1 MAQADSRIIGSGTAA
16 SDKTVA
22 DVFAVFGGPAAFA
35 RTFGLKNP
43 STASEM
49 KRRESISVGLW
60 PAIVAEGAALNVEW
74 LTYECLTLMHAK
86 TSLLAGEIR

>member
-1 MAQADSRIIGSGTAA
+1 MAQTDSQAVSG
-16 SDKTVA
+16 KTVS
-22 DVFAVFGGPAAFA
+22 DVFAVFGGPAQFS

-49 KRRESISVGLW
+49 KRRESISVDLW
-60 PAIVAEGAALNVEW
+60 PAIVAKGSALKVEW

-86 TSLLAGEIR
+86 PLQPAGEVR